1 MRTNFE
7 RVLRVP
13 YAGVLYVV
21 YLELEPMVSVLEV

>member
-1 MRTNFE
+1 MRTDFE

-21 YLELEPMVSVLEV
+21 YLESMVSVLEV